1 MKKSEAYNQI
11 TSLIE
16 DYLLEDG
23 IKGRVSQEQEYIHEA
38 WVKLRFAKQ
47 FNEYNENSLEF
58 DEDGSVS
65 DPESYE

>member
-1 MKKSEAYNQI
+1 MKKSDAYNQI

-23 IKGRVSQEQEYIHEA
+23 IKGKVSQEQEYIHEA

-47 FNEYNENSLEF
+47 LNEYNENSLEF